1 MQLSAK
7 IALEMWCMDWSR
19 RRRRHCYIRRGFR
32 TLQNIIN
39 QLSKL
44 LYYASYHIV
53 LSMQLLNIFDDNKG
67 IDF

>member
-1 MQLSAK
+1 MQPSAK
-7 IALEMWCMDWSR
+7 NALEMLCMDWSR
-19 RRRRHCYIRRGFR
+19 RRGRHGYLRRGFR
-32 TLQNIIN
+32 TVQNIIN

-53 LSMQLLNIFDDNKG
+53 LSMQLLNIFDDNKC